1 MRPADLPG
9 RGASGGTSGSGEG
22 GTVAVAQ
29 QAHLVATAQPAGL
42 GRRLAA
48 YVLDW
53 LVTFILG
60 CLLTAAAGMILLRS
74 TDGGRRDASDR
85 AIYASVIIAGL
96 VIPVWLAMTVA
107 GWAWWGRTLG
117 KVAVSIRVVDR
128 RGRPPGI
135 ARALV
140 RMMIYIIENVPPAVA
155 LPVAG
160 MALALRPDLSAPP
173 IQLLTAC
180 GAALVAPLVSLALM
194 LRDPARRALHDLLAG
209 TIVVIE

>member
-1 MRPADLPG
+1 MAI
-9 RGASGGTSGSGEG
+9 AE
-22 GTVAVAQ
+22 
-29 QAHLVATAQPAGL
+29 QAHSAATAQPAGF

-96 VIPVWLAMTVA
+96 VVPVWLVMTVA

-117 KVAVSIRVVDR
+117 KLAMSIRVVDH

-140 RMMIYIIENVPPAVA
+140 RMMIFMIENLPPAVA

-160 MALALRPDLSAPP
+160 MALALRPDLTVP
-173 IQLLTAC
+173 QFQFLTAC

-194 LRDPARRALHDLLAG
+194 LRDPSRRALHDLLAG
-209 TIVVIE
+209 TTVVIE